1 MQSGYVW
8 GPFWAG
14 APPAASPLLR
24 LLRILEFK
32 FGRSRSSPEPSRI
45 MGTTFALSLTGKTL
59 AKRILGQGVNLGIAE
74 VAAELCVK
82 AHFPHHD

>member
-1 MQSGYVW
+1 MTFSAKQARV
-8 GPFWAG
+8 G
-14 APPAASPLLR
+14 ALL
-24 LLRILEFK
+24 
-32 FGRSRSSPEPSRI
+32 GRRTGVGGSQSSPEPSRI